1 MGFRQRLLGLFGR
14 GYVNEATPPPGRG
27 YRKLVIILDGTL
39 SQLEPGCETNAG
51 LAAKLLKEQAGDDV
65 VIYYEAGLQWS
76 DWRDTLAI
84 MTGHGINEQIRRA
97 YGWLASH
104 YRQGDRIYLMGYSRG
119 AYAARSLAG
128 VIGRVGLVRRHDATE
143 RNLREAFRLYCAPE
157 RVGAARAFAAAHCH
171 GPTQVEC
178 VAVWDTVKALG
189 VRLPLVWMLTNRLHR
204 FHDHRLG
211 EHVRA
216 GYHAL
221 ALHETRRAYAP
232 VLWETRPE
240 WRGTL
245 EQVWFRGTHG
255 DVGGQLG
262 GRQASR
268 PLSNIPFVWLMEKLE
283 LSGIHLPRGWQE
295 EYALDPEA
303 PSIGHWAGWSKFFWN
318 RWPRRVG
325 VDASEAVHPTAASA
339 SRRVR
344 KLVESGRVVNAS

>member
-1 MGFRQRLLGLFGR
+1 MRLVGR
-14 GYVNEATPPPGRG
+14 GYVREATLPPARG

-51 LAAKLLKEQAGDDV
+51 LAAKLLKEQAGEDV

-76 DWRDTLAI
+76 DWRDSMAI
-84 MTGHGINEQIRRA
+84 LTGRGINEQIKRA
-97 YGWLASH
+97 YGWLASN
-104 YRQGDRIYLMGYSRG
+104 YRRGDRIYLVGYSRG
-119 AYAARSLAG
+119 AYAVRSLAG
-128 VIGRVGLVRRHDATE
+128 VIGRVGLVRRQEATE
-143 RNLREAFRLYCAPE
+143 RNLRTAFRLYCEPE
-157 RVGAARAFAAAHCH
+157 KVEAAASFARAHCH
-171 GPTQVEC
+171 DPIQVEC

-189 VRLPLVWMLTNRLHR
+189 LRLPLVWMITTRLHR

-211 EHVRA
+211 AHVRA

-221 ALHETRRAYAP
+221 ALHETRRAYEP

-262 GRQASR
+262 GRHASR

-283 LSGIHLPRGWQE
+283 LSGIHLPRGWQD
-295 EYALDPEA
+295 EYPRDAEA

-325 VDASEAVHPTAASA
+325 SDASEVVHPSAAEA
-339 SRRVR
+339 SRGAR
-344 KLVESGRVVNAS
+344 KLAERGRVINAP